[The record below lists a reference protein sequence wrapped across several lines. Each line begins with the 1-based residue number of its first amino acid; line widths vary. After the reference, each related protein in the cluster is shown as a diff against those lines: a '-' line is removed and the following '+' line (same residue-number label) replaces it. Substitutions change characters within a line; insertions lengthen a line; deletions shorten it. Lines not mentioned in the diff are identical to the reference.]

1 MVHAKSMKVNRLFVC
16 VSSDTNGD
24 IYYFN
29 FANGESIWDHPSDEV
44 FRKRVIDERRKL
56 LSGQYIFSTW
66 YLIYMYSAVCL

>member
-1 MVHAKSMKVNRLFVC
+1 MKVNTLFVC

-29 FANGESIWDHPSDEV
+29 FANGESIWDHPCDEV

-56 LSGQYIFSTW
+56 LSGQYYQYFVTDVHICVRI
-66 YLIYMYSAVCL
+66 L